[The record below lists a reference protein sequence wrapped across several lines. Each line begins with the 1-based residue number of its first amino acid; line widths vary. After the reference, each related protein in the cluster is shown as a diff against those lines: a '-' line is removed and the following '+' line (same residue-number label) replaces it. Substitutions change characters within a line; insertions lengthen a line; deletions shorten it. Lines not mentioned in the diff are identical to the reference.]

1 MELICQDFIT
11 SKTGK
16 KVFRDLLL
24 FSVIFSLICLLSG
37 CSLSRT
43 EDEEDK
49 AQDPETA
56 QEEPSQSV
64 ADEKEDKPITM
75 AKLLEDAGNGIEELP
90 DTILWFNATYAP
102 LTYNNGGEWR
112 IVSGGE
118 ITEDY
123 QKFVSLS
130 LKSSWSI
137 RDRES
142 ALETVKKLQ
151 QEGHR
156 KIYREC
162 LEELKERRM
171 LNLGEK
177 EFVQALENS
186 GIEKNLFRYV
196 LVYSFYHEGWDEDAI
211 AAWDLCRVNQ
221 LYADFYVCGY
231 MTYEEAMD
239 ASLKNSLELQKMY
252 DSWEELVDSYMLGYQ
267 FWQSDPCLTEDSPT
281 QQRYQCYE
289 MLKKMEDGPYS
300 LDWNMKLK
308 KSW

>member
-11 SKTGK
+11 SKTVK
-16 KVFRDLLL
+16 KVCRDLLL
-24 FSVIFSLICLLSG
+24 FSVSFSLICLLSG
-37 CSLSRT
+37 CSISRT
-43 EDEEDK
+43 EDEEDN
-49 AQDPETA
+49 AQDSETA
-56 QEEPSQSV
+56 QEEPSQS
-64 ADEKEDKPITM
+64 AAAEEEDKPITM

-90 DTILWFNATYAP
+90 DTVLWFNATYAL

-123 QKFVSLS
+123 QKLVSLS

-137 RDRES
+137 RDKES

-151 QEGHR
+151 QEG
-156 KIYREC
+156 
-162 LEELKERRM
+162 L
-171 LNLGEK
+171 
-177 EFVQALENS
+177 
-186 GIEKNLFRYV
+186 
-196 LVYSFYHEGWDEDAI
+196 DEDAI

-267 FWQSDPCLTEDSPT
+267 FWQSDPGLTEDSPT
-281 QQRYQCYE
+281 KQRYQCYE